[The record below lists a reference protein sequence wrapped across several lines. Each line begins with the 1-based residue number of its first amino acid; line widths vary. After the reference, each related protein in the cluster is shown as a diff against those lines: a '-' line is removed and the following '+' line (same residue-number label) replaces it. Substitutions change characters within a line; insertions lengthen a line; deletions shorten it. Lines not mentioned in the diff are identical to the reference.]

1 MQFLILI
8 KQACKQAQS
17 YSSSKLQPGLV
28 LIYILC
34 HTHILS
40 TKRSTLDQIWFCCCF
55 LVCSKCLRL
64 FETFTIFWPNFPG
77 RRDLDIQSELFES
90 RRVADIWHIWILHP
104 VEPTLPDH
112 PCKIVHKST
121 FWLLLR
127 KFGFNQWYHASLSC
141 RSSILLFNNLI
152 IVKIEITKCAVP
164 LSANHWLSH
173 VLAIKSV
180 LATDGTETLFS
191 RSVFQKINIAG
202 HTIKAISLH

>member
-28 LIYILC
+28 LIYIWC
-34 HTHILS
+34 NTYILS

-104 VEPTLPDH
+104 VEPILPDH

-127 KFGFNQWYHASLSC
+127 KFGFNQWYHASFVGHQFFFSIIW
-141 RSSILLFNNLI
+141 SSSKLRLPSAPSPFRLI
-152 IVKIEITKCAVP
+152 IGCPMFSP
-164 LSANHWLSH
+164 LN
-173 VLAIKSV
+173 
-180 LATDGTETLFS
+180 
-191 RSVFQKINIAG
+191 RY
-202 HTIKAISLH
+202 